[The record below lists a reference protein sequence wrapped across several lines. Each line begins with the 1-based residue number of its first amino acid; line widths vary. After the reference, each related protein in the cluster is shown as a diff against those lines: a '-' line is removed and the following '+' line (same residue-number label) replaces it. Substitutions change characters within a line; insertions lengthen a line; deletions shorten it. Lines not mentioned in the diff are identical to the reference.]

1 MNDLADFFLLEFMVI
16 KNTITDRV
24 KKEEKD
30 RKNFEKKL

>member
-16 KNTITDRV
+16 KSGIADRV

-30 RKNFEKKL
+30 RKKI